1 MIYHLEN
8 TNLKIT
14 VDSQGAE
21 LKSVFNKLT
30 QQELLWQANP
40 NFWGKSSPVLF
51 PIVGT
56 LKNEIITPLF

>member
-40 NFWGKSSPVLF
+40 NFWGKSSPGLF

-56 LKNEIITPLF
+56 